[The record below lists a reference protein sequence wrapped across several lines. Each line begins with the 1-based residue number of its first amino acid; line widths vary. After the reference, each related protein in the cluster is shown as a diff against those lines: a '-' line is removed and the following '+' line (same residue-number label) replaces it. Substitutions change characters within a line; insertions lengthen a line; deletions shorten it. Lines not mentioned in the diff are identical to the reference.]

1 MNMFDEANA
10 LFGTIKMCKTTQS
23 ELAARLGVSQSYIA
37 NKLRLL
43 KLSPDMRDQ
52 IVESGLSERHA
63 RALLKI
69 REERGRRLALA
80 RISAERLNVSESE
93 ALIDDIA
100 ISEIPTSIS
109 NSDRDLKIE
118 RIRSLIDAS
127 VSSLQS
133 SGIYARSDFSR
144 EGGRLIIT
152 LDIEDAAE
160 V

>member
-23 ELAARLGVSQSYIA
+23 ELAERLGVSQSYIA

-43 KLSPDMRDQ
+43 KLSPPMREA

-63 RALLKI
+63 RALLRI

-80 RISAERLNVSESE
+80 RISAERLTVAESE

-100 ISEIPTSIS
+100 ISEIPRAIS
-109 NSDRDLKIE
+109 NADRDLKIE
-118 RIRSLIDAS
+118 RIRGLIDAS
-127 VSSLQS
+127 VNSLKS
-133 SGIYARSDFSR
+133 SGIYARSDFLR
-144 EGGRLIIT
+144 EGGRLVIT

>member
-1 MNMFDEANA
+1 MNMFEEANA

-23 ELAARLGVSQSYIA
+23 ELAERLGVSQSYIA

-100 ISEIPTSIS
+100 ISEIPSSIS
-109 NSDRDLKIE
+109 SSDRDLKIE

-127 VSSLQS
+127 VNSLQS

-144 EGGRLIIT
+144 KGGRVIIT

>member
-23 ELAARLGVSQSYIA
+23 ALAARLGVSQSYIA

-43 KLSPDMRDQ
+43 KLSPPMREA

-63 RALLKI
+63 RALLRI

-80 RISAERLNVSESE
+80 RICAERLTVAESE

-100 ISEIPTSIS
+100 ISEIPRAISIA
-109 NSDRDLKIE
+109 DRDLKIE
-118 RIRSLIDAS
+118 RIRGLIDAS
-127 VSSLQS
+127 VNSLKS
-133 SGIYARSDFSR
+133 SGIYARSDVMR
-144 EGGRLIIT
+144 EGGRLVIT
-152 LDIEDAAE
+152 LDIEDADE